1 MRSIITAFVVGS
13 LGAFIVGCAES
24 ENDSASSTSGTVG
37 AATPVNENCP
47 IMGGKVTPEGGTVEW
62 NGKTI
67 GFCCDGCDEKWAELS
82 EEEKAEALAE
92 ADAEAGHDQ
101 DEETEADAAT

>member
-1 MRSIITAFVVGS
+1 MRTFMTAFVFGS
-13 LGAFIVGCAES
+13 MAAFIVGCAES
-24 ENDSASSTSGTVG
+24 DNGSASSSGSVA

-47 IMGGKVTPEGGTVEW
+47 IMEGKVTPEGGTVQW

-67 GFCCDGCDEKWAELS
+67 GFCCEGCDEKWAELS

-92 ADAEAGHDQ
+92 ANARPADQEHGAESD
-101 DEETEADAAT
+101 DSAT

>member
-1 MRSIITAFVVGS
+1 MRSFITAFVVGS
-13 LGAFIVGCAES
+13 LGAFIVGCADS
-24 ENDSASSTSGTVG
+24 ETDSASSSSGSVA

-47 IMGGKVTPEGGTVEW
+47 IMEGKVTPEGGTVQW

-67 GFCCDGCDEKWAELS
+67 GFCCEGCDEKWAELS

-92 ADAEAGHDQ
+92 AMARPTDQEHGAESD
-101 DEETEADAAT
+101 DSAT